1 MGSPVYRPDGYAV
14 PISPNKG
21 ETAVHGCHC
30 PGDMALRICEV
41 LVRLW
46 VGVCVLLALSL
57 SYKLQLVWQSLCT
70 LQIGEEIKGCLD
82 FLKFVYNKFGF
93 TFKLYLSTRPDKYM
107 GKLELWNDAE
117 KVSLPR
123 AW

>member
-1 MGSPVYRPDGYAV
+1 M
-14 PISPNKG
+14 PIGPNKG
-21 ETAVHGCHC
+21 ETAVHGCYC
-30 PGDMALRICEV
+30 PVDMAVRMREILA
-41 LVRLW
+41 RLW
-46 VGVCVLLALSL
+46 MGVCVLLALSL